1 MDHCRTKWPETMKE
15 MDSFE
20 DLFVPIY
27 RSLSRMKK
35 KKDISCY
42 NNETLAKVEPL
53 YKPIDD
59 FEFIITFVIMHNISL
74 LQTLN
79 PFWNQPFETSILP

>member
-1 MDHCRTKWPETMKE
+1 MKE

-27 RSLSRMKK
+27 HSLSRMEKE
-35 KKDISCY
+35 DISRY

-59 FEFIITFVIMHNISL
+59 SEFIITFVIMHNISL

-79 PFWNQPFETSILP
+79 PF

>member
-1 MDHCRTKWPETMKE
+1 MDHCRTKWPERMKE

-27 RSLSRMKK
+27 HSLSRMKK
-35 KKDISCY
+35 IYISRY
-42 NNETLAKVEPL
+42 NNETLAKVEPW

-59 FEFIITFVIMHNISL
+59 SEFIITFVIMHNISL
-74 LQTLN
+74 LQTLS
-79 PFWNQPFETSILP
+79 PF

>member
-1 MDHCRTKWPETMKE
+1 MDHCRTKWPERMKE

-27 RSLSRMKK
+27 QSLSRMKK
-35 KKDISCY
+35 KDISRY
-42 NNETLAKVEPL
+42 NNETLAKVEPW

-59 FEFIITFVIMHNISL
+59 SEFIITFVIMHNISL

-79 PFWNQPFETSILP
+79 PF

>member
-1 MDHCRTKWPETMKE
+1 MDHCRTKWPERMKE

-27 RSLSRMKK
+27 HSLSRMKK
-35 KKDISCY
+35 EDISRY
-42 NNETLAKVEPL
+42 NNETLAKVEPW

-59 FEFIITFVIMHNISL
+59 SEFIITFVIMHNISL

-79 PFWNQPFETSILP
+79 PF